1 MNKVINQSKLFQFI
15 ADGGQGQTVPCCM
28 LLILLEV
35 INYVFIYKQEGEIY
49 ILMDPLSY
57 SHQFL
62 CFKAKSELK
71 FR

>member
-49 ILMDPLSY
+49 ILRDPLSY

>member
-35 INYVFIYKQEGEIY
+35 INYVFIFFFSTRRRDIY
-49 ILMDPLSY
+49 SQGP
-57 SHQFL
+57 F
-62 CFKAKSELK
+62 EL
-71 FR
+71 FP